1 MKKPLMSHDFKK
13 QQDKMKAAGDL
24 KMKKT
29 ESASN
34 RFAGMG
40 DSD

>member
-1 MKKPLMSHDFKK
+1 MKKPNMPHDFKK
-13 QQDKMKAAGDL
+13 QQDKLKTADL

-29 ESASN
+29 ESATN
-34 RFAGMG
+34 RFAAMD